1 MNAIRDGFTRYT
13 LNAGI
18 TELREAIC
26 HKLKGKKI
34 KNTFCFV
41 FQLCRKIELKC
52 LFFFRGKWIVLCTGS
67 DLG

>member
-34 KNTFCFV
+34 KTLFALCFSYV
-41 FQLCRKIELKC
+41 
-52 LFFFRGKWIVLCTGS
+52 GKLS
-67 DLG
+67 